1 MEKKK
6 SASRGNQTAL
16 LGYFLQ
22 GSIRFFVYSMLF
34 ALLVSWLDMIGPRI
48 ISFTVDSVIGNK
60 APQLPGPFLT
70 FLEHTGG
77 VEALRLH
84 PWRIA
89 LIVAAVALAAAIC
102 RFLFRFLNR
111 VAAEK
116 FVRSMRDKLYRKI
129 QHLPYFWHGENAA
142 GDIIQRCTS
151 DVETIKV
158 FVSEQLTSLVRI
170 VVLIAMAVTFMA
182 GINVKMTVAASLF
195 IPVIIGYSLIFYAKI
210 GSTFEEADE
219 QEGKLSSI
227 AQENLTGIRV
237 VRAFGREMDERT
249 RFEKQ
254 NTLYTGIWIRL
265 IRILT
270 LYWVTGDI
278 MTGVQYL
285 LVNVMGAAFCISGHI
300 TAGQFIAFVSY
311 NAMLSWPVRMLGR
324 VISEM
329 SKAGI
334 SLDRLSYIMREAEE
348 YEEPKVSGRYEA
360 DQVDG
365 DGFVDNGSC
374 ADCLRGDISFHDV
387 SFRYPGGARD
397 VLSNV
402 SFTVR
407 AGTTTGILGSTG
419 SGKSTL
425 MYLLERLY
433 DLENGRGSI
442 TIGGT
447 NITDIDKHQLR
458 ANIGMV
464 LQEPFLFSRTLEEN
478 IAIAAPN
485 PDHEEV
491 RRAAQIADLDETISR
506 FPSGYNTFVGE
517 RGVTLSGGQKQ
528 RTAIARML
536 IRKCPVMIFDDSL
549 SAVDAQ
555 TDEHIRRALQENT
568 AGATVILIAHR
579 VSTLMHADQILVM
592 DQGKIAERGT
602 HEELIRLGGMYKKV
616 YDLQTGGD
624 ETDE

>member
-1 MEKKK
+1 M
-6 SASRGNQTAL
+6 
-16 LGYFLQ
+16 
-22 GSIRFFVYSMLF
+22 
-34 ALLVSWLDMIGPRI
+34 
-48 ISFTVDSVIGNK
+48 
-60 APQLPGPFLT
+60 T

>member
-374 ADCLRGDISFHDV
+374 ADRLRGDISFHDV

>member
-1 MEKKK
+1 MEMKNGTTRRNR
-6 SASRGNQTAL
+6 AAL

-22 GSIRFFVYSMLF
+22 GSIRFFVFSMLF

-60 APQLPGPFLT
+60 APQLPGPF
-70 FLEHTGG
+70 FACLEYTGG
-77 VEALRLH
+77 IEALRSH

-89 LIVAAVALAAAIC
+89 LVVTAVALAAAVC

-129 QHLPYFWHGENAA
+129 QHLPYSWHGENSA

-151 DVETIKV
+151 DVETIKA
-158 FVSEQLTSLVRI
+158 FVSEQLTSLVRVI
-170 VVLIAMAVTFMA
+170 VLIVMAVTFMA
-182 GINVKMTVAASLF
+182 GINVKMTLAASLF
-195 IPVIIGYSLIFYAKI
+195 IPVIIGYSLVFYAKI

-219 QEGKLSSI
+219 QEGRLSSI

-237 VRAFGREMDERT
+237 VRAFGRERDECT

-270 LYWVTGDI
+270 MYWITGDI

-285 LVNVMGAAFCISGHI
+285 LVNVMGAVFCIRGHI

-334 SLDRLSYIMREAEE
+334 SLDRLYYIMNEAEE
-348 YEEPKVSGRYEA
+348 YDDAGVKGA
-360 DQVDG
+360 GLLQ
-365 DGFVDNGSC
+365 
-374 ADCLRGDISFHDV
+374 GDISFDGV
-387 SFRYPGGARD
+387 SFRYPGTGRD
-397 VLSNV
+397 VVSDV

-407 AGTTTGILGSTG
+407 EGTTTGILGSTG

-433 DLENGRGSI
+433 DLEEGRGTI
-442 TIGGT
+442 TIGGR
-447 NITDIDKHQLR
+447 NITETDKHLLR
-458 ANIGMV
+458 SNIGMV
-464 LQEPFLFSRTLEEN
+464 LQEPYLFSRTLEEN

-485 PDHEEV
+485 PNHEEV
-491 RRAAQIADLDETISR
+491 KRAAEIADLDETISR

-528 RTAIARML
+528 RTAMARML

-555 TDEHIRRALQENT
+555 TDEHIRRALKEYT
-568 AGATVILIAHR
+568 ADATVILIAHR

-592 DQGKIAERGT
+592 DQGRIVERGT

-624 ETDE
+624 VSDE